1 MDWSRTSAY
10 ALGLGGIYLNL
21 EGREAQGTV
30 KPEAAEELKA
40 AIAGRLAGLVDP
52 ARGTVAVRG
61 VRPRQSV
68 YSGPFVEEAP
78 DLLVDFA
85 RGYRA
90 SWGTSLG
97 GVPEGHFE
105 DNTKKWSGDHIIDPE
120 LVPGVLF
127 MNRPYRQLGAG
138 LADLAPTILDALGVP
153 RGKAMEGSS
162 LFS

>member
-30 KPEAAEELKA
+30 KPEKAEELKA
-40 AIAGRLAGLVDP
+40 AIAGRLSGLVDP
-52 ARGTVAVRG
+52 ARGTVAVRR
-61 VRPRQSV
+61 VRPRQAV

-78 DLLVDFA
+78 DLLVDFE

-90 SWGTSLG
+90 SWSTSLG
-97 GVPEGHFE
+97 GVTEGHFE

-120 LVPGVLF
+120 LWSP
-127 MNRPYRQLGAG
+127 A
-138 LADLAPTILDALGVP
+138 
-153 RGKAMEGSS
+153 SCS
-162 LFS
+162 